1 MIAVINFFTACL
13 VKKLCFI
20 INELAGCHMPNP
32 GILPI
37 LIIVIIIFFFLQ
49 ERYMLRIVSG
59 SGPGKKPK
67 KGRHD
72 PEDLTIIKELTEAN
86 RRLDEFKK
94 IADASKD
101 YISFIDGNYRYRAV
115 NKSYLTAVGKTEEEV
130 VGHTVDEICGE
141 KIFRKHLKD
150 KIDKCIQG
158 EEVNYCEWMDFFGYK
173 NKYVDVSI
181 FPYQSADGEITSVVV
196 TSRDITERKYA
207 EEELKKAKKAAE
219 AANTAKSNFLTNIS
233 HEILTPMNG
242 VIGMSSLM
250 LDTQLTKDQL
260 KYARFIKN
268 SADSLM
274 TIINDIL
281 DFSKIDAGKLEVRT
295 MDFDLR
301 LTIEETVNL
310 LTGPAGKKGLGFS
323 CVIDSDVP
331 SRLHGD
337 PGRLRQIIVNLVG
350 NAVKFTSN
358 GKVSIKVGL
367 EYEDDKQAVIRCA
380 VSDTGIGIPEK
391 DFNRIFYAFT
401 QVDASS
407 TRRYGGTGVGL
418 AISKQLVELMGG
430 QIGVKSKEGNGSCF
444 WFTATLDKPMFL
456 EETTGEEV
464 VDISGTRILI
474 IDDSS
479 VCHQMTLPLYRDL
492 KCRPDQAKTEEIA
505 VEKLYAAITK
515 GDPFSVIILDNEI
528 PPGISGEAFG
538 RKIKEDPILYD
549 TLLMMITSV
558 GKRGDGARFEEIGF
572 AAYLTRPVEKEL
584 FRDSLSAILSR
595 KQRIADGAKEQMVTR
610 HTVAEARRR
619 KETGFYNS
627 GPATIATQ

>member
-1 MIAVINFFTACL
+1 M
-13 VKKLCFI
+13 LC
-20 INELAGCHMPNP
+20 
-32 GILPI
+32 
-37 LIIVIIIFFFLQ
+37 
-49 ERYMLRIVSG
+49 IVSG
-59 SGPGKKPK
+59 SGPGEKSK

-72 PEDLTIIKELTEAN
+72 PENRTIIDELTEAN

-130 VGHTVDEICGE
+130 IGHTVAKICGE

-158 EEVNYCEWMDFFGYK
+158 EEVNYCEWMNFFGYK

-181 FPYQSADGEITSVVV
+181 FPYRSADGEITSVVI
-196 TSRDITERKYA
+196 TSKDITERKHV

-242 VIGMSSLM
+242 VIGMSSLI
-250 LDTQLTKDQL
+250 LGTQLTKDQL
-260 KYARFIKN
+260 KYAQFIKN
-268 SADSLM
+268 SADSLL

-310 LTGPAGKKGLGFS
+310 LIGPAEKKGLGFS

-350 NAVKFTSN
+350 NAVKFTSK
-358 GKVSIKVGL
+358 GKISIKVSL
-367 EYEDDKQAVIRCA
+367 EYENDKQAVIRCA

-418 AISKQLVELMGG
+418 AISKQLAELMGG

-444 WFTATLDKPMFL
+444 WFTATLDKPITL
-456 EETTGEEV
+456 EETTADEEV
-464 VDISGTRILI
+464 VDISGTRILVV
-474 IDDSS
+474 DDSP
-479 VCHQMTLPLYRDL
+479 VCRQITLPICRNL
-492 KCRPDQAKTEEIA
+492 KCRTDHAKTAEIA
-505 VEKLYAAITK
+505 IEKLYASITK
-515 GDPFSVIILDNEI
+515 GDPFSVIILNNEI
-528 PPGISGEAFG
+528 PPGISGEEFG

-572 AAYLTRPVEKEL
+572 AAYLTRPVGKEL
-584 FRDSLSAILSR
+584 FHDSLSAILRR
-595 KQRIADGAKEQMVTR
+595 KQRIADGAKVQMVTR
-610 HTVAEARRR
+610 HTVAEAIRR
-619 KETGFYNS
+619 KETAFYNS
-627 GPATIATQ
+627 GPATFATQ

>member
-1 MIAVINFFTACL
+1 
-13 VKKLCFI
+13 
-20 INELAGCHMPNP
+20 MPNQ

-37 LIIVIIIFFFLQ
+37 LIIVVIIFFFLQ
-49 ERYMLRIVSG
+49 EKYMLRIVSG

-67 KGRHD
+67 KNRHD
-72 PEDLTIIKELTEAN
+72 PEDRTIIDKLTEAN

-94 IADASKD
+94 IVDASKD
-101 YISFIDGNYRYRAV
+101 YVSFIDKNYRYRAV
-115 NKSYLTAVGKTEEEV
+115 NKSYLTAIGKTEEEMI
-130 VGHTVDEICGE
+130 GHTVAEICGE
-141 KIFRKHLKD
+141 KIFREHIKD

-158 EEVNYCEWMDFFGYK
+158 EEVNYCEWMNFFGYK
-173 NKYVDVSI
+173 NKFVDVSI
-181 FPYQSADGEITSVVV
+181 LPYRSVDGEITSVVI
-196 TSRDITERKYA
+196 TSRDITERKHA
-207 EEELKKAKKAAE
+207 EEELEKAKKAAE

-242 VIGMSSLM
+242 VIGMSSLI
-250 LDTQLTKDQL
+250 LGTQLTKEQL
-260 KYARFIKN
+260 KYAQFIKN

-281 DFSKIDAGKLEVRT
+281 DFSKLDSGKLGIRT

-301 LTIEETVNL
+301 LTIEETVNFM
-310 LTGPAGKKGLGFS
+310 TGPAGEKGLGFS

-350 NAVKFTSN
+350 NAVKFTSK
-358 GKVSIKVGL
+358 GKISIKVSL
-367 EYEDDKQAVIRCA
+367 EYENDKQAVILCA

-401 QVDASS
+401 QVDAST

-418 AISKQLVELMGG
+418 AISKQLAELMDG

-444 WFTATLDKPMFL
+444 WFTATLDKPMPL
-456 EETTGEEV
+456 EETADEEV
-464 VDISGTRILI
+464 VDIRGTRILI
-474 IDDSS
+474 VDDSS
-479 VCHQMTLPLYRDL
+479 VCRQITLPICRNL
-492 KCRPDQAKTEEIA
+492 KCRTDHAKTAEIA
-505 VEKLYAAITK
+505 IEKLYASVTK

-528 PPGISGEAFG
+528 PPGISGEEFG

-572 AAYLTRPVEKEL
+572 AAYLTRPVGKEL
-584 FRDSLSAILSR
+584 FHDSLSAILSR
-595 KQRIADGAKEQMVTR
+595 KQRIADGAKVQMVTR
-610 HTVAEARRR
+610 HTVAEAIRR
-619 KETGFYNS
+619 KETAFYNS
-627 GPATIATQ
+627 GSTTFATQ

>member
-1 MIAVINFFTACL
+1 
-13 VKKLCFI
+13 
-20 INELAGCHMPNP
+20 
-32 GILPI
+32 
-37 LIIVIIIFFFLQ
+37 
-49 ERYMLRIVSG
+49 MLRIVSG
-59 SGPGKKPK
+59 SGPGEKSK

-72 PEDLTIIKELTEAN
+72 PEDRTIIDELTEAN
-86 RRLDEFKK
+86 RRLEEFKK
-94 IADASKD
+94 IADTSKD

-115 NKSYLTAVGKTEEEV
+115 NKSYLTAVGKTEEEMI
-130 VGHTVDEICGE
+130 GHTVAEICGE

-158 EEVNYCEWMDFFGYK
+158 EEVNYCEWMNFFGYK

-181 FPYQSADGEITSVVV
+181 FSYQGADGEITSVVI
-196 TSRDITERKYA
+196 TSRDITERKHV
-207 EEELKKAKKAAE
+207 EEELKKAKIAAE

-242 VIGMSSLM
+242 VIGMSSLI
-250 LDTQLTKDQL
+250 LGTQLTKDQL
-260 KYARFIKN
+260 KYAQLIKN
-268 SADSLM
+268 SADSLL

-281 DFSKIDAGKLEVRT
+281 DFSKIDAGRLEVRT

-301 LTIEETVNL
+301 LTIDETVNL
-310 LTGPAGKKGLGFS
+310 LTGPAEKKGLGFS

-350 NAVKFTSN
+350 NAVKFTSK
-358 GKVSIKVGL
+358 GKISIKVSL
-367 EYEDDKQAVIRCA
+367 EYENDKQAVIRCA

-401 QVDASS
+401 QVDASY

-418 AISKQLVELMGG
+418 AISKQLAELMGG

-444 WFTATLDKPMFL
+444 WFTATLDKPMTL
-456 EETTGEEV
+456 EETTADEEV

-474 IDDSS
+474 VDDSP
-479 VCHQMTLPLYRDL
+479 VCRQITLPICRNL
-492 KCRPDQAKTEEIA
+492 KCRADHAKTAEIA
-505 VEKLYAAITK
+505 IEKLYASITK

-572 AAYLTRPVEKEL
+572 AAYLTRPVGKEL
-584 FRDSLSAILSR
+584 FHDSLSAVLSR
-595 KQRIADGAKEQMVTR
+595 KQRISDGAKVQMVTR
-610 HTVAEARRR
+610 HTVAEAIRR
-619 KETGFYNS
+619 KKTAFYNS
-627 GPATIATQ
+627 GPATFATQ